1 MNDPFVPAGRTAFIA
16 GAYGAI
22 GEDVARSLARRGV
35 AVALGGRDP
44 AKLEQVAAALRADGG
59 DARAFAFDAA
69 NVPALQAA
77 VQDAA
82 TALGG
87 IDLLV
92 NAVGM
97 FEEQRLLDATPES
110 FDKVTDANYRAAMF
124 LAQAVARVQVEA
136 KRGGRHVHLLSVR
149 AQLALRDRGYSS
161 YAGSKGALVM
171 LVRQHAAELAPHGIT
186 VNGVAPTV
194 VRTPMAEHWFADAER
209 HRKLVERIPLGRV
222 ASLDDVTAATL
233 FFLGQGAGFVTGQVL
248 YVDGGI
254 TATQ

>member
-1 MNDPFVPAGRTAFIA
+1 MNDPFVPAGRTAFVA

-110 FDKVTDANYRAAMF
+110 FDQVTDANYRAAMF
-124 LAQAVARVQVEA
+124 LAQAVARVPG
-136 KRGGRHVHLLSVR
+136 RGEPRRPARPPAVGARAARAARPRLLVVCREQGRR
-149 AQLALRDRGYSS
+149 
-161 YAGSKGALVM
+161 
-171 LVRQHAAELAPHGIT
+171 
-186 VNGVAPTV
+186 
-194 VRTPMAEHWFADAER
+194 W
-209 HRKLVERIPLGRV
+209 
-222 ASLDDVTAATL
+222 
-233 FFLGQGAGFVTGQVL
+233 
-248 YVDGGI
+248 
-254 TATQ
+254 